1 MPDDL
6 IPESLPDRMS
16 IREALLLMA
25 VLLSFTFAA
34 LKLPPPAPA
43 EKSMSPVRS
52 LGQCES
58 KIANLTPMEKPGIR
72 ENAE

>member
-6 IPESLPDRMS
+6 IPESLPYRMS

-43 EKSMSPVRS
+43 EKSMSPVWS
-52 LGQCES
+52 LGHLQ
-58 KIANLTPMEKPGIR
+58 
-72 ENAE
+72 

>member
-6 IPESLPDRMS
+6 IPESLPYRMS
-16 IREALLLMA
+16 IREPLLLMA

-43 EKSMSPVRS
+43 EKSIGPVRS
-52 LGQCES
+52 LGHLQ
-58 KIANLTPMEKPGIR
+58 
-72 ENAE
+72 